1 MEGTDVSKGGEDEEL
16 VNAATAARNIPT
28 VATDE
33 LEAVDE
39 EENEHFDEKENEME
53 HAPQQEADEKR

>member
-39 EENEHFDEKENEME
+39 EENEHFVEKENEME